1 VVASKS
7 GLVHSCGVETW
18 RRVSWHTRHADSA
31 HETLTLNLRT
41 ASGEAGCASL
51 EQQVNN
57 PHGATSATAS
67 TGGESHRVRDEHN
80 LCGGV
85 RMLERETRVCL
96 ELPRLIVELRATQTR
111 SAVRRCWGNAKAREG
126 AEGEGD
132 RTVRICTLL
141 L

>member
-1 VVASKS
+1 
-7 GLVHSCGVETW
+7 
-18 RRVSWHTRHADSA
+18 
-31 HETLTLNLRT
+31 
-41 ASGEAGCASL
+41 
-51 EQQVNN
+51 
-57 PHGATSATAS
+57 
-67 TGGESHRVRDEHN
+67 
-80 LCGGV
+80 
-85 RMLERETRVCL
+85 MLERETRVCL